1 MTTHNKHIHY
11 DYYNTLAIRASPTKF
26 QFSGKPNEPNVVFTN
41 GPTTTH
47 YTSKEISIVGST
59 LIIENEPI
67 TNYGKNLFIHF
78 PLVSDPSVS
87 YNAIDQML
95 GSKVGESL
103 EILLAPILGQ
113 DTDCIYNAENI
124 AVFPTPIRIRSSL
137 TKDTVIE
144 GAKCNDTNK
153 LKADIDKLSKLI
165 GAMRADTDSL
175 LTIHKEGFQKG
186 ATSAST
192 RTAGSSRGQIANIQ
206 SISDQVGDEAI
217 KNAIKNAFA
226 GAGGAGG
233 ATLECTP
240 LNDKGVKQKG
250 QYLAV
255 PMNTN
260 ETATIFSIGLAYV
273 IVIIMSTGFSAF
285 TLLRVIQSKDSYK
298 DHAKMI
304 SLGFMFFTV
313 VIGLICIIAGGV
325 KKDNAVIS
333 IGGSMILIGLGS
345 GYYIYNKFKS
355 EVITP
360 TT

>member
-41 GPTTTH
+41 GPTTTQ
-47 YTSKEISIVGST
+47 YVSKEASIVGST

-67 TNYGKNLFIHF
+67 TNYGKNLFLHF

-103 EILLAPILGQ
+103 EIWLEPILGR
-113 DTDCIYNAENI
+113 DTNCIYKEENI
-124 AVFPTPIRIRSSL
+124 AVFQTPIRIQSPLS
-137 TKDTVIE
+137 TPDVIIE

-175 LTIHKEGFQKG
+175 LAIHKEGFKEG
-186 ATSAST
+186 ATSASK
-192 RTAGSSRGQIANIQ
+192 RTASSSRGRIANIQ
-206 SISDQVGDEAI
+206 SISDQVGDEAV
-217 KNAIKNAFA
+217 KNAIRNAFA

-240 LNDKGVKQKG
+240 LNDKSVKQKG

-260 ETATIFSIGLAYV
+260 ETATIFSIGFAYV
-273 IVIIMSTGFSAF
+273 LVIIITTGFSAF
-285 TLLRVIQSKDSYK
+285 ALLQFIIRYHYEPK
-298 DHAKMI
+298 AKII
-304 SLGFMFFTV
+304 S
-313 VIGLICIIAGGV
+313 IGYFAFAAIIGISCIIAGAV
-325 KKDNAVIS
+325 KKDNAVVS
-333 IGGSMILIGLGS
+333 IGSSMILTAMGS
-345 GYYIYNKFKS
+345 GYYIYNKFQ
-355 EVITP
+355 
-360 TT
+360 